1 MHMLVLR
8 VVERPSPKGKLQW
21 VVGLPDPSETTL
33 EVRDVWAYPLE
44 AASPSKP
51 TK

>member
-1 MHMLVLR
+1 MLELR

-21 VVGLPDPSETTL
+21 VADPPHLSEATP
-33 EVRDVWAYPLE
+33 EVCNVWAYPLE
-44 AASPSKP
+44 AASPSKQ